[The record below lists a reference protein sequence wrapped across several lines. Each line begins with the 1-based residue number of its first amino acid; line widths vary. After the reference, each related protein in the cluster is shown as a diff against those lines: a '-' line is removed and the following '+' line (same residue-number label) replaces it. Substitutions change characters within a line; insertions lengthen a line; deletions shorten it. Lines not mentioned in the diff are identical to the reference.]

1 MFPQPGWVEHDPD
14 GIWETQLS
22 AAEETLHRVGITA
35 DEVVAVGVTNQRET
49 TILWERYT
57 GRPIYNA
64 IVWQDRRTAE
74 AIETLKASEHAPLST
89 RENGLGARLVLFREQ
104 DCLASRQYRGRT
116 APRRGRRTRL
126 WDRRHLVGVSTHAG
140 GRAPM
145 LLMPRTPPARCST
158 TSTRASG
165 TLSYSSCSPYHRR
178 FSQTSSCQVMWSHR
192 LQSSQ

>member
-89 RENGLGARLVLFREQ
+89 RENGLGARLVLSREQ

-116 APRRGRRTRL
+116 APRRGR
-126 WDRRHLVGVSTHAG
+126 
-140 GRAPM
+140 
-145 LLMPRTPPARCST
+145 
-158 TSTRASG
+158 
-165 TLSYSSCSPYHRR
+165 
-178 FSQTSSCQVMWSHR
+178 
-192 LQSSQ
+192 